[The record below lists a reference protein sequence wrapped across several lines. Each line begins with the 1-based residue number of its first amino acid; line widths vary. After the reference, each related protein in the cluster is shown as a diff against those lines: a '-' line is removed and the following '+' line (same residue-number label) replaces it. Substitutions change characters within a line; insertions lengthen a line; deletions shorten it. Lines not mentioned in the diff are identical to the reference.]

1 MTALGFDTSNY
12 TTSTAVTGADFL
24 KSQRRILPV
33 KPGERGLRQSDALFA
48 HVKALP
54 ELYETLMQEVDPKR
68 LSAVGVSTRPRAVEG
83 SYMPVFLAGEGFA
96 RAAAASLSLPLYRFS
111 HQDGHLMAG
120 IYSGAF
126 WELLE
131 NPFLA
136 VHLSGGTT
144 EILRIEYQNGAFRT
158 EILGGTKDI
167 SAGQLID
174 RIGVR
179 LGMQFPCGKELD
191 ALSETCDR
199 TVNTKISVT
208 GIQMNFSGLETKLSG
223 MIGTE
228 MPEVLAR
235 SALLA
240 VAKTLSCALTN
251 AVLETHCRRILL
263 VGGVASNSFLRNF
276 LPEHTDAELFF
287 SEPAYATDNAV
298 GIAELARR
306 MEMREY

>member
-12 TTSTAVTGADFL
+12 TTSTAAVGEKLF

-54 ELYETLMQEVDPKR
+54 ELYEQLMEEVDPHGII
-68 LSAVGVSTRPRAVEG
+68 SVGVSTRPRNAEG

-120 IYSGAF
+120 IYSGGF

-131 NPFLA
+131 RPFLA

-144 EILRIEYQNGAFRT
+144 EVLQNEYRNGSFKT
-158 EILGGTKDI
+158 KILGGTRDI

-191 ALSETCDR
+191 ALSQRTDR
-199 TVNTKISVT
+199 VIPVKLSISDME
-208 GIQMNFSGLETKLSG
+208 MNLSGLENKFSD
-223 MIGTE
+223 MME
-228 MPEVLAR
+228 KESPEVLAR
-235 SALLA
+235 SVLFAVSKALSA
-240 VAKTLSCALTN
+240 VISN
-251 AVLETHCRRILL
+251 AISNTGCRRVLM
-263 VGGVASNSFLRNF
+263 VGGVAANTFLRTY
-276 LPEHTDAELFF
+276 LPENTDAEIFF
-287 SEPAYATDNAV
+287 SDATYATDNAV

-306 MEMREY
+306 IEMREY